1 VDKETSGPDDL
12 DGLRAERDD
21 WRRRAEVAEAVAA
34 ERLARADTAERAL
47 AAAEAAL
54 ANLGHATAVT
64 PAAASTA
71 SADTTA
77 PADEPAPPRPRSLLE
92 RWRRYTDTIN

>member
-1 VDKETSGPDDL
+1 MDNETSGQSDL

-34 ERLARADTAERAL
+34 ERLARAETAERAL
-47 AAAEAAL
+47 AAAEGAL
-54 ANLGHATAVT
+54 ANFGHATT
-64 PAAASTA
+64 PAAAASSTA
-71 SADTTA
+71 TAHPTA